1 MTNLRDET
9 LEAIEEAGQSPDQIA
24 YIGDR
29 QNSCTWP
36 EFRRAANWQYD
47 AGYGAAAVNRALI
60 ITFQDGS
67 WLERAE
73 YDGAEW
79 WAYKKCYVPAAA
91 PSAGELQLFPV
102 DNW

>member
-9 LEAIEEAGQSPDQIA
+9 LKALKEAGQSPDQIA

-36 EFRRAANWQYD
+36 EFLYAANRQYN
-47 AGYGAAAVNRALI
+47 AGYGAAAVNRDLI

-73 YDGAEW
+73 YDGYEW
-79 WAYKKCYVPAAA
+79 WVYKKCYVPAVAS
-91 PSAGELQLFPV
+91 SAGELQLFPV
-102 DNW
+102 DNG